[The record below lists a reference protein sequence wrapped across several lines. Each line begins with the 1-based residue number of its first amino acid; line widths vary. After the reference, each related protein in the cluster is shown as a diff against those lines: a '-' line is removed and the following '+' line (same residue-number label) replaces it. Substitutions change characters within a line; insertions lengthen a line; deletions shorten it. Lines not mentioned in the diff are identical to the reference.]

1 MKINFSLSLKL
12 TLIVVS
18 VSAALVFFLLFLN
31 LGLQANFF
39 IDDYV
44 ERGDTLAK
52 KHDASIE
59 SGYELN
65 DTQKIQSY
73 FENVNDSN
81 PELSK
86 ISINLLDE
94 KDELKVFVSSEKQSI
109 GKSSDI
115 NNRIALNDFFNKN
128 YR

>member
-1 MKINFSLSLKL
+1 MKINVSLSLKL

-18 VSAALVFFLLFLN
+18 VSAALVFSLFFYN

-52 KHDASIE
+52 SLDASIE

-65 DTQKIQSY
+65 DTQKIQRY
-73 FENVNDSN
+73 FENVNDS
-81 PELSK
+81 
-86 ISINLLDE
+86 
-94 KDELKVFVSSEKQSI
+94 
-109 GKSSDI
+109 
-115 NNRIALNDFFNKN
+115 
-128 YR
+128 